1 MIRLYRQQFR
11 YIDLKA
17 LAHGLMG
24 GACLLLTLMVLG
36 PSFDDKALGALQENS
51 SSFFVQC
58 NTNDC
63 SSLITPFVAYLLNI
77 EKNLGQL
84 FILWLTINTWLS
96 VYLFLK
102 LAQAPIKSKHAFAIS
117 TIPFVLIALNTFNP
131 SSLITMLPCAL
142 SALLASVSCAQGGRN
157 WAYFIT
163 GAVLFSLPMG
173 LLLFG
178 SLVCYLMSTQ
188 EGKQDRRDMV
198 KIVHSIAL
206 ALAMIAL
213 YLLLIEYNFL
223 GWINTDGDEESLGT
237 PILRIVSLNLSY
249 LTTLIALISIY
260 AEKIK

>member
-1 MIRLYRQQFR
+1 MIQLYQQQFR
-11 YIDLKA
+11 RLDLKA
-17 LAHGLMG
+17 LAYGLTG
-24 GACLLLTLMVLG
+24 GVCLLFTLMILG
-36 PSFDDKALGALQENS
+36 PDLDDKALEGLQENS
-51 SSFFVQC
+51 SDFFVRC

-63 SSLITPFVAYLLNI
+63 SSLITPFIAYLLNI
-77 EKNLGQL
+77 EKNLRQL
-84 FILWLTINTWLS
+84 FTLWLAINIGLS
-96 VYLFLK
+96 IYLFVK
-102 LAQAPIKSKHAFAIS
+102 LTQTPFKPKHAFAIAA
-117 TIPFVLIALNTFNP
+117 IPFALVVLNVFNL
-131 SSLITMLPCAL
+131 SSLITILPCVL
-142 SALLASVSCAQGGRN
+142 SALLASVLYAQGGKN